1 METAG
6 FKESIDAAEQA
17 LKSNSAFNEG
27 QRAGYLGISPG
38 LNRFVFGTPEHAEW
52 ARGHAVTFREV
63 A

>member
-6 FKESIDAAEQA
+6 FKEAVDAAEQA
-17 LKSNSAFNEG
+17 LKAHSAFQEG
-27 QRAGYLGISPG
+27 QRAGMLDASPG
-38 LNRFVFGTPEHAEW
+38 LNPFVNGTAEHAEW